1 MSQFDEA
8 EMDAVEE
15 ETNAANY
22 SAAPISQVQSIDA
35 DYYTIA
41 DAEDWPIAGLIVLV
55 DRRHHAVRAELHLYE
70 DGERQNEYALH
81 TAQTIL
87 SNQYFSQDLVQL
99 QVMQSYPWREVLEIQ
114 AGAAT
119 AASPETDL
127 VAFVRQYWQP
137 IVGASAIILLVLFIW
152 LISSIFRSPESAST
166 PQTDATAAVELA
178 NSEGSAA
185 EGAPAEEGQSTELV
199 GAQTNGLPASR
210 NADPNLAVGKRL
222 RVLPNVAVSLVS
234 QPVNDQA
241 LVIGFL
247 DAGKEALI
255 FDGPVYKQ
263 GDSDTIVWW
272 HVRLDD
278 GSEAWVPANTSGAT
292 LVTAVD

>member
-8 EMDAVEE
+8 EMDVVEE
-15 ETNAANY
+15 EAARTNY
-22 SAAPISQVQSIDA
+22 SAAPISQAQSVDA

-87 SNQYFSQDLVQL
+87 TNQYVSQDLVQL
-99 QVMQSYPWREVLEIQ
+99 QVMQSYPWREVLEVQ
-114 AGAAT
+114 AGAVT
-119 AASPETDL
+119 AASAETDL
-127 VAFVRQYWQP
+127 VAFARQYWQP

-152 LISSIFRSPESAST
+152 LISSFFRSPESAVT
-166 PQTDATAAVELA
+166 PETDTTAAVELA
-178 NSEGSAA
+178 NSDDSAV
-185 EGAPAEEGQSTELV
+185 ENAPVDEGQSVALI

-210 NADPNLAVGKRL
+210 NADPALAVGKRL
-222 RVLPNVAVSLVS
+222 RVLPNFAVSLVS
-234 QPVNDQA
+234 QPVHDQA

-247 DAGKEALI
+247 DAGQEALI
-255 FDGPVYKQ
+255 FDGPIYKQ

-278 GSEAWVPANTSGAT
+278 GSEAWVPSNTSNAT
-292 LVTAVD
+292 LVSAVY

>member
-8 EMDAVEE
+8 EMDALDDERDMDHR
-15 ETNAANY
+15 
-22 SAAPISQVQSIDA
+22 AAPITPVTSVDA

-41 DAEDWPIAGLIVLV
+41 DNEDWPIAGLIVLL
-55 DRRHHAVRAELHLYE
+55 DRRRHAVRAELHLYE

-81 TAQTIL
+81 TAQNIL

-99 QVMQSYPWREVLEIQ
+99 QVMQSYPWRETLELP
-114 AGAAT
+114 AT
-119 AASPETDL
+119 AAAATPETDIM
-127 VAFVRQYWQP
+127 AFLRQYWQP
-137 IVGASAIILLVLFIW
+137 IAGASAIILLVLFIW
-152 LISSIFRSPESAST
+152 FIASFFRSPEEIDTVETEPTSAV
-166 PQTDATAAVELA
+166 PLA
-178 NSEGSAA
+178 GSSENAA
-185 EGAPAEEGQSTELV
+185 EDGPAAAAPTTALA

-234 QPVNDQA
+234 QPENDQS

-247 DAGKEALI
+247 DAGKEAEI

-278 GSEAWVPANTSGAT
+278 GREAWVPANTSNAT
-292 LVTAVD
+292 LVAAVN